1 MSSTHQRTLPKQN
14 KQKKKGK
21 KSFFFSWVEV
31 LKNNSVIA
39 LRRMTQDEGHLL
51 HKQAA
56 GVNTSVRPVLH

>member
-1 MSSTHQRTLPKQN
+1 MSSTHQWTLPKQ
-14 KQKKKGK
+14 KKKEK
-21 KSFFFSWVEV
+21 KLFFSWVEV

-56 GVNTSVRPVLH
+56 GVNTTVRPVLH